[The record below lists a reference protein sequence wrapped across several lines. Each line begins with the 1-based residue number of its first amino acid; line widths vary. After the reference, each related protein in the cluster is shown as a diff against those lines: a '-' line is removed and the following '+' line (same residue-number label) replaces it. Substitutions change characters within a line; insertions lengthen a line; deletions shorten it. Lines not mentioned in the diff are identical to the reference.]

1 MRLNRGVDWARYF
14 DNAATTPLDP
24 RVREAMLPFLA
35 DEFGNASS
43 IHSWGLRAHDAVE
56 QARAQVAELIGAE
69 DPLQIFFTSG
79 ATEANNWVLNAAE
92 EIWISPFEHS
102 AMREPALA
110 RAARILPNDGTALP
124 NTQHP
129 TPNTLLSVMSV
140 NNEIGAIW
148 DVRELFAG
156 TSPLLHSDITQA
168 VGKLPINVAATL
180 GRDASDTAAL
190 DFASFSAHKF
200 YGPKGIGALYCKDQP
215 PAPLVRGG
223 EQEHGARGGTLNVAG
238 IVGMGE
244 AAEIARE
251 EQADDYPKAAE
262 LRGIVLAE
270 LDRLSDWSVNPDPR
284 PPTPEIQNPKSKI
297 QNRQS
302 PFILSLS
309 FLDLQGETIVL
320 EMDRA
325 GYAISA
331 GAACSSR
338 STEPSHVLTA
348 LNLQPAWL
356 RGTIRVSFGRFN
368 TKDETAIFAKML
380 RTTVEN
386 LRTL

>member
-1 MRLNRGVDWARYF
+1 M
-14 DNAATTPLDP
+14 
-24 RVREAMLPFLA
+24 
-35 DEFGNASS
+35 
-43 IHSWGLRAHDAVE
+43 
-56 QARAQVAELIGAE
+56 
-69 DPLQIFFTSG
+69 
-79 ATEANNWVLNAAE
+79 
-92 EIWISPFEHS
+92 
-102 AMREPALA
+102 
-110 RAARILPNDGTALP
+110 
-124 NTQHP
+124 
-129 TPNTLLSVMSV
+129 
-140 NNEIGAIW
+140 
-148 DVRELFAG
+148 
-156 TSPLLHSDITQA
+156 
-168 VGKLPINVAATL
+168 GK
-180 GRDASDTAAL
+180 
-190 DFASFSAHKF
+190 
-200 YGPKGIGALYCKDQP
+200 
-215 PAPLVRGG
+215 
-223 EQEHGARGGTLNVAG
+223 
-238 IVGMGE
+238 

-251 EQADDYPKAAE
+251 EQADDYLKAGE

-270 LDRLSDWSVNPDPR
+270 LDRLSDWSVNPNLQC
-284 PPTPEIQNPKSKI
+284 PTPEIQNTRSKI

-338 STEPSHVLTA
+338 STEPSNVLTA